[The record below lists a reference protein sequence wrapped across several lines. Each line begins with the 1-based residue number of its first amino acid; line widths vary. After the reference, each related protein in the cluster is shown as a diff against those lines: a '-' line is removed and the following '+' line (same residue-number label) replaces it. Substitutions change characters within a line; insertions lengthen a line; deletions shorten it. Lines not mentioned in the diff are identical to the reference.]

1 MPTTQRLLI
10 RSPYL
15 LPALGIFLIVG
26 IALLL
31 TSVFRGF
38 EKQLD
43 NARHTRDVI
52 ETVLELELLAVDA
65 ETGERGYLITG
76 DDELLAPYQAAIEH
90 IRETREKISTLEG
103 LNSEQVATLNLYID
117 TRLQI
122 LDETIERR
130 QDGETNAGVL
140 SIGSLSSQEAMDQV
154 RSLST
159 EILNSKKAA
168 LENSRVAYRKSL
180 KTSSLAAFAVA
191 ALAVLSSIVAL
202 ALYQRSLKSQAQR
215 ERLIRA
221 KDRAERADREKSAF
235 LANMSHEIRTPM
247 NAILG
252 FSELLQRSIED
263 EPQRSYLRSIR
274 DSGHNL
280 LALIN
285 DILDLSKVEAGR
297 VEIVRV
303 PLRLPELAASIQ
315 DVFEQRAD
323 DADLALKVTC
333 SDDSPTLMLDP
344 TRVRQILVNL
354 VGNAIKFTHSG
365 SVTVMLEATPAKGGS
380 ADFSATVEDT
390 GPGISEKE
398 LPKIFTPFGQ
408 GSTTDVI
415 KHGGT
420 GLGLS
425 ISRRLAQLMG
435 GQLIGENRKDGG
447 ARFTLKIPGVPTAP
461 EGTKSPDPFTAQEDS
476 TDFDLISPKKV
487 LIVDDNAINLQLLEG
502 YFHQTHHKVTKATDG
517 FAAIEFATNT
527 LPDIILMDIRMPGMD
542 GTEAREKI
550 RAEPATAHIPVIA
563 VTASSMRDEEE
574 QLRSDFDG
582 FARKPVSR
590 ESLFNEMSRVLHE
603 KTSSISTSNTSAKK
617 TSFRIQDDALAA
629 KIETQAEA
637 LSGSM
642 AMVEIQEFAREIT
655 ADAKATNDSATGA
668 AASAL
673 LNAANAFQLSKA
685 AEVLATLKKAAQR

>member
-1 MPTTQRLLI
+1 MPPPQRLLI

-26 IALLL
+26 LVYLL
-31 TSVFRGF
+31 TSVSKDF

-43 NARHTRDVI
+43 NARNTRDTI
-52 ETVLELELLAVDA
+52 ETILELQLLASDA

-76 DDELLAPYQAAIEH
+76 DEEFLAPYDTALEN
-90 IRETREKISTLEG
+90 IRNSREKLASLKG
-103 LNSEQVATLNLYID
+103 LDSDQITTLNLFVD
-117 TRLQI
+117 THLEI
-122 LDETIERR
+122 LAQTIERQR
-130 QDGETNAGVL
+130 SGQTDA
-140 SIGSLSSQEAMDQV
+140 GSLSVRSRSAKKAMDEV
-154 RSLST
+154 RALSSK
-159 EILNSKKAA
+159 ILDTQKQA
-168 LENSRVAYRKSL
+168 LEASRIAYRKSL
-180 KTSSLAAFAVA
+180 LRSSLAAFAVA

-202 ALYQRSLKSQAQR
+202 ALFQRSLKNQAQK
-215 ERLIRA
+215 ERLVRA
-221 KDRAERADREKSAF
+221 KEKAERADREKSAF

-252 FSELLQRSIED
+252 FSELLQGSID
-263 EPQRSYLRSIR
+263 GEPHKSYLRSIR

-303 PLRLPELAASIQ
+303 PLRLPELVASIK
-315 DVFEQRAD
+315 DVFEQRATEAGLALSITCPD
-323 DADLALKVTC
+323 DA
-333 SDDSPTLMLDP
+333 PTLMLDP
-344 TRVRQILVNL
+344 PRIRQILVNL

-365 SVTVMLEATPAKGGS
+365 SVTVVLEATPTNENT

-390 GPGISEKE
+390 GPGIIEKE

-425 ISRRLAQLMG
+425 ISRRLAQLMDG
-435 GQLIGENRKDGG
+435 NLDGENRQGGG

-461 EGTKSPDPFTAQEDS
+461 DGTESLDPFTAQEDF
-476 TDFDLISPKKV
+476 TNFDLISPKKV
-487 LIVDDNAINLQLLEG
+487 LIVDDNAINLQLLGG
-502 YFHQTHHKVTKATDG
+502 YFHETHHKVTTATDG
-517 FAAIEFATNT
+517 FAAIEFATSI
-527 LPDIILMDIRMPGMD
+527 LPDVILMDIRMPGMD
-542 GTEAREKI
+542 GTEALEKI
-550 RAEPATAHIPVIA
+550 RAQPATAHIPIIA

-574 QLRSDFDG
+574 QLRADFDG

-590 ESLFNEMSRVLHE
+590 ESLFNEMARVLGE
-603 KTSSISTSNTSAKK
+603 NTSAENAP
-617 TSFRIQDDALAA
+617 TAPGEDVTFRIIDDVLAA
-629 KIETQAEA
+629 KIDSRIED

-642 AMVEIQEFAREIT
+642 AMVEIQEFASEI
-655 ADAKATNDSATGA
+655 ANDAKATNDTLTEA
-668 AASAL
+668 AASTL
-673 LNAANAFQLSKA
+673 LDAANAFQLSKA
-685 AEVLATLKKAAQR
+685 AEVLESLKRAAQR